1 MGCASDPRETMRPRT
16 CPGVP
21 TPRSQGRPPRSFRS
35 CLSRALLA
43 GHETWT
49 SNRRRMALM
58 VARPLCVTVYLSSLV
73 DGEVSV
79 VLCFA
84 AAKWEVLFPTLRSLA
99 VTTISDGVTSTSLV
113 SPAGDYLGVHKTS
126 MFNAERGSVDLIMVS
141 YQCFS
146 ACVSS
151 SDCAQVLSTIVQIR

>member
-1 MGCASDPRETMRPRT
+1 MGCASDPRKTMRPRT

-35 CLSRALLA
+35 CLSRALMA

-58 VARPLCVTVYLSSLV
+58 VARPLCVTVSLSSLV

-84 AAKWEVLFPTLRSLA
+84 AAKWKVLFPTLRSLA

-113 SPAGDYLGVHKTS
+113 SPADDYLGVHKKSLVQIERGCSGSGSTS
-126 MFNAERGSVDLIMVS
+126 MFNAEHDQL
-141 YQCFS
+141 
-146 ACVSS
+146 
-151 SDCAQVLSTIVQIR
+151 T